1 MNARFQSL
9 REQVCQERISA
20 SDFISQLKLLPD
32 FSEEL
37 LNALQKELNE
47 QNWSCLFKLIF
58 AVQAFPHRRFTPILT
73 FLLDNHRDRGYSENI
88 VDALFDIN
96 DDRSIPSLVGILDHY
111 EPGDDDRHVNKKAI
125 YVLARIGT
133 AEAIKGLE
141 IAASNADRKIKAT
154 AERELSRLKD

>member
-1 MNARFQSL
+1 MNAQFQSL
-9 REQVCQERISA
+9 QEQVCQERIGA
-20 SDFISQLKLLPD
+20 SDFISQLRLLPD

-37 LNALQKELNE
+37 LDALRNELNE

-58 AVQAFPHRRFTPILT
+58 AVQAFPHRKFTPILT
-73 FLLDNHRDRGYSENI
+73 FLLDNHRERGYSENI

-96 DDRSIPSLVGILDHY
+96 DEQSIPSLIRLLDYY

-133 AEAIKGLE
+133 SDAIKGLK
-141 IAASNADRKIKAT
+141 IAASNSDRKIKAT
-154 AERELSRLKD
+154 AERELVRLKK